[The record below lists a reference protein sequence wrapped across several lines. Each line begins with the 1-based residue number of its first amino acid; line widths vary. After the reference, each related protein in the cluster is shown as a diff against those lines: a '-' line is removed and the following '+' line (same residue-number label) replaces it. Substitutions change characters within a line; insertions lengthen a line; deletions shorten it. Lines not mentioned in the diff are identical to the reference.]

1 MSPHRRRLVAVCVLV
16 LLAALA
22 AAAGAAVQPSRILV
36 IDSYHA
42 TYPWSAGIRAG
53 IAESLGLSPRVV
65 DEGETMSADGSLV
78 VHAVFMDTKR
88 HGWAE
93 NIAAAGHRAY
103 QEFLRWG
110 PDLVI
115 ACDDNAV
122 GSVVAPYLAG
132 GDVPVVFCGVNWDA
146 AVYGLPRHNVT
157 GMVEVDQVSDLVAV
171 LRRHA
176 KGDRIGLLLLDS
188 VSARRDA
195 EAWRSY
201 FGLDPLARLVGD
213 YAQWKAAFVAMQDEV
228 DMLLIKQNVAGAADW
243 DERDAVE
250 FALANT
256 RIPVGTTG
264 EPMMGCALVSFIK
277 NPHEQGRW
285 AGATARS
292 VLAGADP
299 RDIPVAVN
307 TESRVFLNMTMAK
320 KLGIRFSMDLIERA
334 TFLEERWAP

>member
-1 MSPHRRRLVAVCVLV
+1 MSPHRRPRVAVLV
-16 LLAALA
+16 LLMLAALA
-22 AAAGAAVQPSRILV
+22 AAARAGVHPSRILV

-42 TYPWSAGIRAG
+42 AYPWSAGIRAG
-53 IAESLGLSPRVV
+53 IAASLGLTPPVI
-65 DEGETMSADGSLV
+65 DEGETRAADGSVV

-93 NIAAAGHRAY
+93 NIEAAGHRAY
-103 QEFLRWG
+103 QEVLRWG

-122 GSVVAPYLAG
+122 SAVVAPYLVG

-146 AVYGLPRHNVT
+146 GVYGLPRDNVT
-157 GMVEVDQVSDLVAV
+157 GMVEVDQVPDLLAV

-176 KGDRIGLLLLDS
+176 RGDRIGLLLLDS

-195 EAWRSY
+195 DAWRTY
-201 FGLDPLARLVGD
+201 FGLDPVERLVSD
-213 YAQWKAAFVAMQDEV
+213 YAQWKAAFAAMQDEV

-243 DERDAVE
+243 DAQDAAA
-250 FALANT
+250 FTLAT
-256 RIPVGTTG
+256 ARIPVGTTG
-264 EPMMGCALVSFIK
+264 EPMMDCALVSFIK

-285 AGATARS
+285 AGATARA

-299 RDIPVAVN
+299 RHIPLAVN
-307 TESRVFLNMTMAK
+307 TESRVYLNMTMAA
-320 KLGIRFSMDLIERA
+320 KLGVRFSMDLIERA